1 MAQGSNFKF
10 EIRGWQ
16 RLCACAGWR
25 AAACA
30 HKDTGAKL
38 RQRPYWELLGWDD
51 LSWGAVKTRKSK
63 VTQSTSDRIRD
74 VISDYFLMLWFQKDS
89 LDEVG
94 FRTFFFF
101 S

>member
-1 MAQGSNFKF
+1 MAQGSNFKL

-51 LSWGAVKTRKSK
+51 LSWGTGGVRFEEQLGCS
-63 VTQSTSDRIRD
+63 STIFDID
-74 VISDYFLMLWFQKDS
+74 ITTHD
-89 LDEVG
+89 
-94 FRTFFFF
+94 
-101 S
+101 

>member
-1 MAQGSNFKF
+1 MAQGSNFKL

-51 LSWGAVKTRKSK
+51 LSWGTGRVQFQEQLRCSGTIFNIYITTHDELGLGLGTIAVYGLRPH
-63 VTQSTSDRIRD
+63 
-74 VISDYFLMLWFQKDS
+74 
-89 LDEVG
+89 
-94 FRTFFFF
+94 
-101 S
+101 